1 MAEWLDKCKPKKN
14 HPKTKTSGID
24 NTTKVIPTKVI
35 PTKVIPTKVIPTKV
49 KRTRK
54 PSEYNLFIKQW
65 ITDHP
70 STGKPNERMILA
82 AAAWAKSTNT
92 KSKKKSTVSKKS
104 PKVKTKKGKSPVKPK
119 TKFLFF

>member
-24 NTTKVIPTKVI
+24 NT
-35 PTKVIPTKVIPTKV
+35 TKVIPTKVIPTKV